1 MRLGLKELIAIV
13 DPDNIDSIKV
23 AVKLGM
29 KISKHIIFHGISV
42 VIYHL
47 SISKYKT
54 TSEVIK

>member
-1 MRLGLKELIAIV
+1 MILKSKELIAIV

-29 KISKHIIFHGISV
+29 KISKNTTFHGISV

-47 SISKYKT
+47 SISDYKK
-54 TSEVIK
+54 IY